1 MSIFFTSEKPP
12 ISPDRC
18 LLLAHLFEQV
28 TPRVVEGQVVDV
40 RIDSCKKETLK
51 SHGFTFRAWLV
62 RYRKVNK
69 K

>member
-1 MSIFFTSEKPP
+1 MSLFFTSEKPP
-12 ISPDRC
+12 ITPDCC
-18 LLLAHLFEQV
+18 LLLSHLFEQV
-28 TPRVVEGQVVDV
+28 ASRVVEGQVFDV
-40 RIDSCKKETLK
+40 RIDSWKKETLK